1 MEDKKQRVKLTK
13 RLVDSII
20 SPENG
25 QVFLRDI
32 SLVGF
37 AVRVT
42 HGSKSFVLE
51 RRIHGRPRRITL
63 GHYPPMTIEQARSK
77 AETLIGEIANGRD
90 PAQERIDKQG
100 EITFGNLE
108 EMYRK
113 RHLPRKRSAHAD
125 EWMLKTY
132 LSNWKNRRLSSIYRK
147 DVISLH
153 EQIGRDHSQYTAN
166 RVVTMIR
173 KMFNCARDWGL
184 FTDKDNPATRIEFF
198 PEKKRDRFVH
208 PNELPKLFES
218 LQQEPNIYIRAI
230 ILVSLLTGQ
239 RKGEVLNMKHED
251 IDLTQGIWRIPMT
264 KPGKPHILPIPAPVV
279 ELLRNL
285 PAVAGNP
292 FVFPGKGSSHLASL
306 QRPWELIRTRAG
318 LPDLWLHDLRRST
331 GSWLAGAGASLPL
344 IGKVLGHTSPAVTQV
359 YARFDLEPVRIALE
373 SNAQRMLAAGTGPG
387 GESGK

>member
-1 MEDKKQRVKLTK
+1 MEFIHSISFTRKSWRVNMEDKKQRVKLTK

-153 EQIGRDHSQYTAN
+153 EQIGRDHSQ
-166 RVVTMIR
+166 
-173 KMFNCARDWGL
+173 
-184 FTDKDNPATRIEFF
+184 
-198 PEKKRDRFVH
+198 
-208 PNELPKLFES
+208 
-218 LQQEPNIYIRAI
+218 
-230 ILVSLLTGQ
+230 
-239 RKGEVLNMKHED
+239 
-251 IDLTQGIWRIPMT
+251 
-264 KPGKPHILPIPAPVV
+264 
-279 ELLRNL
+279 
-285 PAVAGNP
+285 
-292 FVFPGKGSSHLASL
+292 SSSN
-306 QRPWELIRTRAG
+306 
-318 LPDLWLHDLRRST
+318 HDT
-331 GSWLAGAGASLPL
+331 EN
-344 IGKVLGHTSPAVTQV
+344 V
-359 YARFDLEPVRIALE
+359 
-373 SNAQRMLAAGTGPG
+373 
-387 GESGK
+387 